1 MIALC
6 DALGLDC
13 VTFSGG
19 NPMSK
24 KLLLSAAI
32 ALTLMFAASVHADT
46 VVASGAGSLPG
57 TAEDL
62 TGVNV
67 TEIQGSIPDQLGVN
81 MFEIDITD
89 FTNFSAI
96 TTGPGA
102 FGIPDTELFL
112 FDSTGLGVMANDDI
126 DGGNTLS
133 CLPSAGPG
141 NPCSSTLPSGVGPT
155 SDGDYFL
162 AITRSQQLPLDASFN
177 DIFTIFNSTDVVG
190 PNSGAGPV
198 AGWDGGVFTNPDF
211 DLVNYDILLT
221 GSTPLPEPG
230 TLVLISAGIVG
241 IFLRRKQLA
250 RS

>member
-1 MIALC
+1 
-6 DALGLDC
+6 
-13 VTFSGG
+13 
-19 NPMSK
+19 MSRT
-24 KLLLSAAI
+24 LLLSAAI
-32 ALTLMFAASVHADT
+32 AFTLMFAASVQADT

-67 TEIQGSIPDQLGVN
+67 TEIQGSIPALPDELGVN

-89 FTNFSAI
+89 FTDFSAI

-112 FDSTGLGVMANDDI
+112 FDASGMGVMANDDI

-141 NPCSSTLPSGVGPT
+141 NPCESSLPAGVGPT

-177 DIFTIFNSTDVVG
+177 EIFTIFNSTDVVG
-190 PNSGAGPV
+190 PNSGVGAV

-230 TLVLISAGIVG
+230 TWVLISAGIVG